1 MADEQVV
8 APWHSVGWP
17 TGRPTSSAWSWT
29 PSTCDAVS
37 AAPSWSALP
46 AVLPSSRPAEPT
58 GRRDGC
64 TGDLP
69 APDPMPHRRDNV
81 AAARVESEDVLDRP
95 VALQVLALDRA
106 GARYKGNAP
115 INFGCRTASL
125 LV

>member
-1 MADEQVV
+1 MHDEPGLALEREVEV
-8 APWHSVGWP
+8 AF
-17 TGRPTSSAWSWT
+17 
-29 PSTCDAVS
+29 
-37 AAPSWSALP
+37 
-46 AVLPSSRPAEPT
+46 
-58 GRRDGC
+58 
-64 TGDLP
+64 DLP